1 MKESTREYSQGFV
14 SGVVLGIV
22 LGLLCAMGWM
32 KGTVLALNVM
42 QHKVDVATRQQEQKC
57 SALILQ
63 DSVKKVR

>member
-1 MKESTREYSQGFV
+1 M
-14 SGVVLGIV
+14 VLGVV